1 MRRKMV
7 LMTELI
13 SPYRIPVFNALASRD
28 DVDVHVMFLSE
39 TDPSQRQWLIY
50 KDEIHFSHQVL
61 PSWQRRIGGYHLLWN
76 RGVSSSLG
84 KFNPDVI
91 VCGGYSYPA
100 FWQAAAWSRR
110 RKVPLVL
117 WSESTKRDRRRRHK
131 WVELAKRKFISACSA
146 YVVPGKASRE
156 YLEQLGVGGKL
167 IFTAPNAVDIDRF
180 ASLAET
186 ARAHADEIRRVEGL
200 PERYFLYAGRIT
212 RQKGVFDLLE
222 AYARLSQER
231 RSRVGLV
238 FVGDGSARS
247 GMMKRAK
254 ELDGGR
260 VIFPGFVQRDNLAKY
275 YALAEAL
282 VLPTYSDPWGLVVN
296 EAMASG
302 LPIVV
307 SKAAGCAQD
316 LVTHEWNGF
325 VVRPREIGRLS
336 EFLGTL
342 ADDPELVRA
351 MGQRSVER
359 IQDFSPDKCAAGLAM
374 AAEVRL

>member
-1 MRRKMV
+1 MIRKMV
-7 LMTELI
+7 LLTELI
-13 SPYRIPVFNALASRD
+13 SPYRIPVFNALASRR
-28 DVDVHVMFLSE
+28 DVDLHVMFLSE

-50 KDEIHFSHQVL
+50 KDEIRFSHEVL

-84 KFNPDVI
+84 KIHPNVI

-100 FWQAAAWSRR
+100 FWQAAAWARR
-110 RKVPLVL
+110 RKIPLVL
-117 WSESTKRDRRRRHK
+117 WSESTKRDRRRQHK
-131 WVELAKRKFISACSA
+131 WVELAKRKFIAHCRA
-146 YVVPGKASRE
+146 YIVPGKASRE
-156 YLEQLGVGGKL
+156 YLEKLGVGDKP
-167 IFTAPNAVDIDRF
+167 IFIAPNAVDIDRF
-180 ASLAET
+180 ASLAGA
-186 ARAHADEIRRVEGL
+186 ARTHADEIRRVEGL

-212 RQKGVFDLLE
+212 REKGVFDLLE

-247 GMMKRAK
+247 RLMKRAK

-260 VIFPGFVQRDNLAKY
+260 VIFPGFVQRDDLAKY
-275 YALAEAL
+275 YALADAL

-307 SKAAGCAQD
+307 SNAAGCAAD

-325 VVRPREIGRLS
+325 VVRPREIGRLAVA
-336 EFLGTL
+336 LGTL
-342 ADDPELVRA
+342 ADDHELVRVMA
-351 MGQRSVER
+351 QRSAER
-359 IQDFSPDKCAAGLAM
+359 IQNFSPQICAAGLAM
-374 AAEVRL
+374 AAGVGL